1 MHRDRATTHIIMS
14 EHARAADRNRVLCLR
29 WRSRYMIELPENT
42 DIQKGI
48 LSPRSYVECV
58 WFTSVWRHI
67 IIQRARPPNHT
78 HSPQTEHSIAI
89 TILNFDPAKG
99 LRAWLRGCYICD
111 SARMADQY
119 HYSSNRAS
127 SIGHTGCSILYTRI
141 FDGERT
147 HVRLAHAII
156 HFSPSAYIYLLFYRI

>member
-58 WFTSVWRHI
+58 CVVCVWFTSVWRHI
-67 IIQRARPPNHT
+67 IIQRARPPSHT

-119 HYSSNRAS
+119 HYSSNRAPRPS
-127 SIGHTGCSILYTRI
+127 GTQGAAYYILVYLMVNAPGTRNYT
-141 FDGERT
+141 
-147 HVRLAHAII
+147 
-156 HFSPSAYIYLLFYRI
+156 LFA